1 MPERVLVETDFL
13 FGLRRGDELHEAV
26 MSLLEDA
33 RAGRVAISLSPA
45 APLEAAL
52 VMRSAGLD
60 DSSIA
65 RALGAMQAI
74 ISTFARVES
83 PGLSLSHAALAAE
96 LRERYG
102 MGFFDSIH
110 GAVALAER
118 LVYVGSD
125 ERVREAVES
134 EGGRARRLG

>member
-1 MPERVLVETDFL
+1 M
-13 FGLRRGDELHEAV
+13 A
-26 MSLLEDA
+26 LLEEA
-33 RAGRVAISLSPA
+33 RAGRVVINLSPA

-65 RALGAMQAI
+65 RALGAMQTV

-96 LRERYG
+96 LRDRYG
-102 MGFFDSIH
+102 LRFFDSVH
-110 GAVALAER
+110 GAVALAGR

-125 ERVREAVES
+125 ESVRGAAE
-134 EGGRARRLG
+134 

>member
-13 FGLRRGDELHEAV
+13 FGLRRGDELHDAV

-60 DSSIA
+60 DSSVA
-65 RALGAMQAI
+65 RALSAMQAI
-74 ISTFARVES
+74 LSTFARVES

-96 LRERYG
+96 LRERYDQ
-102 MGFFDSIH
+102 GFFDSIH

>member
-13 FGLRRGDELHEAV
+13 FGLRRRDELHEAV
-26 MSLLEDA
+26 MALLKEA

-45 APLEAAL
+45 APLEATL

-65 RALGAMQAI
+65 RALGAMQTI
-74 ISTFARVES
+74 LSMFARVES

-102 MGFFDSIH
+102 LSLFDSIH

-118 LVYVGSD
+118 LIYVGSD
-125 ERVREAVES
+125 ESVREAVES
-134 EGGRARRLG
+134 EGGRTRPLR